1 MVATHYPQQVVIVGF
16 GLTGRA
22 CLDFF
27 MQRGVIPRILDTRPQ
42 WQPLEPLP
50 PQVAYHSGG
59 LLLDWLLQAELV
71 VISPGVA
78 LTLPELQ
85 QAVAAGVPII
95 SEIELFC
102 REVTQPI
109 VAITGSN
116 GKSTVTAWVGEMA
129 RQADLKVGVGGNL
142 GPAAV
147 TLLNQAC
154 DLYVI
159 ELSSFQLECTTTLR
173 AAAATILN
181 VTPDHQDRYP
191 QGITAYHQAKQR
203 IYQNAMTCVTNS
215 DDPLTQPLSLAA
227 GARCST
233 FGSTGDYH
241 LCCHRGKRWLALAN
255 KPLLPV
261 HRLKLQGQHNHYNA
275 LAALALAEAVNIPR
289 SAALQALQTFTGL
302 PHRYQTVWQQHGV
315 TWINDSKATTVES
328 TLAALQG
335 LPTHRTLHWL
345 LGGRSKGADFG
356 ALAPY
361 CQRQSV
367 QRYCFGESAA
377 QLAALRPIGAEQT
390 ATLEQAMWIIA
401 QRVAPGDIVLLS
413 PACASFDQFSNFE
426 QRGQQFTQLARRL
439 G

>member
-1 MVATHYPQQVVIVGF
+1 MTTPYPQQVVIVGF

-22 CLDFF
+22 CLEFF
-27 MQRGVIPRILDTRPQ
+27 MQRGVTPRILDTRSQ
-42 WQPLEPLP
+42 WSPLEQCP

-59 LLLDWLLQAELV
+59 LRLDWLLQAELV

-78 LTLPELQ
+78 LTTPELQ
-85 QAVAAGVPII
+85 QVLAAGIPII

-129 RQADLKVGVGGNL
+129 RQAGLKVGVGGNL
-142 GPAAV
+142 GPAAL

-159 ELSSFQLECTTTLR
+159 ELSSFQLESTYTLQ

-191 QGITAYHQAKQR
+191 QGITAYQQAKQR
-203 IYQNAMTCVTNS
+203 IYRNATTCIINS
-215 DDPLTQPLSLAA
+215 DDPLTQPLTLAT
-227 GARCST
+227 GAHCRT
-233 FGSTGDYH
+233 FGSTGEYH
-241 LCCHRGKRWLALAN
+241 LCCHQGEIWLALAN
-255 KPLLPV
+255 EPLLPV
-261 HRLKLQGQHNHYNA
+261 QRLKLLGQHNHYNA
-275 LAALALAEAVNIPR
+275 LAALALAEAVGIPR

-302 PHRYQTVWQQHGV
+302 AHRYQLVWQQHGV
-315 TWINDSKATTVES
+315 NWINDSKATTVES

-335 LPTHRTLHWL
+335 SPTYRTLHWL

-361 CQRQSV
+361 FERDRV
-367 QRYCFGESAA
+367 QPYCFGEAAA
-377 QLAALRPIGAEQT
+377 QLAALRPERAEQT
-390 ATLEQAMWIIA
+390 ATLEQAMQIIA
-401 QRVAPGDIVLLS
+401 QRVLPGDIVLLS
-413 PACASFDQFSNFE
+413 PACASFDQFSSFE

>member
-1 MVATHYPQQVVIVGF
+1 MAIHSLQQVVIIGF

-27 MQRGVIPRILDTRPQ
+27 MQRGVMPRILDTRPQ

-59 LLLDWLLQAELV
+59 LRLDWLLQAELV
-71 VISPGVA
+71 VVSPGVV

-85 QAVAAGVPII
+85 QAMAAGVPIV

-129 RQADLKVGVGGNL
+129 RQAGLTVGVGGNL
-142 GPAAV
+142 GPAAL
-147 TLLNQAC
+147 TLLNPAC

-191 QGITAYHQAKQR
+191 QGITAYQQAKQR
-203 IYQNAMTCVTNS
+203 IYHNATTCVINS

-227 GARCST
+227 GAHRRT
-233 FGSTGDYH
+233 FGSQGDYH
-241 LCCHRGKRWLALAN
+241 LCCHQGESWLALADE
-255 KPLLPV
+255 PLLPV
-261 HRLKLQGQHNHYNA
+261 QRLKLLGQHNHYNA
-275 LAALALAEAVNIPR
+275 LAALALADAVDIPR

-302 PHRYQTVWQQHGV
+302 AHRYQPVWQRHGV
-315 TWINDSKATTVES
+315 SWINDSKATTVES

-335 LPTHRTLHWL
+335 LPPHRTLHWL
-345 LGGRSKGADFG
+345 LGGQSKGADFG
-356 ALAPY
+356 ALGPY
-361 CQRQSV
+361 CQRESV
-367 QRYCFGESAA
+367 QRYCFGEAAA

-390 ATLEQAMWIIA
+390 ETLEQAMGIIA

-413 PACASFDQFSNFE
+413 PACASCDQFSNFE
-426 QRGQQFTQLARRL
+426 QRGQLFTQLAQRL

>member
-1 MVATHYPQQVVIVGF
+1 MAATHFPQQVVIVGF

-27 MQRGVIPRILDTRPQ
+27 MQRGVTPRILDTRPY
-42 WQPLEPLP
+42 WQPLELLP
-50 PQVAYHSGG
+50 PQVIYQSGG
-59 LLLDWLLQAELV
+59 LRLDWLLQAELV
-71 VISPGVA
+71 VISPGVP

-85 QAVAAGVPII
+85 QAMAAGVPIV

-129 RQADLKVGVGGNL
+129 RLAGLKVGIGGNL

-147 TLLNQAC
+147 TLLNPAC

-159 ELSSFQLECTTTLR
+159 ELSSFQLECTTSLR

-191 QGITAYHQAKQR
+191 QGLTAYHQAKQR
-203 IYQNAMTCVTNS
+203 IYQNAAVCITNS
-215 DDPLTQPLSLAA
+215 DDPLTQPLLLAA
-227 GARCST
+227 GTHSSS
-233 FGSTGDYH
+233 FGSTGVYH
-241 LCCHRGKRWLALAN
+241 LCFHCGERWLAFLDE
-255 KPLLPV
+255 PLFPV
-261 HRLKLQGQHNHYNA
+261 QRLKLQGPHNHYNA
-275 LAALALAEAVNIPR
+275 LAAIALAEAVSIPR
-289 SAALQALQTFTGL
+289 SAVLQALQAFPGL
-302 PHRYQTVWQQHGV
+302 PHRYQTVWQQHGI

-335 LPTHRTLHWL
+335 LPPHRTLHWL

-356 ALAPY
+356 ALTPY
-361 CQRQSV
+361 CQRESV
-367 QRYCFGESAA
+367 QRYCFGEAAA
-377 QLAALRPIGAEQT
+377 QLVALRPEGAEKT